1 MHVFENPYIIIAS
14 LAIGVVVLAAISIC
28 FAVRGLR
35 AANGQTERSFTSISK
50 MESRFK
56 AMGNRIVDW
65 FYI

>member
-35 AANGQTERSFTSISK
+35 AANGQTE
-50 MESRFK
+50 M
-56 AMGNRIVDW
+56 
-65 FYI
+65 